1 MADLPERRAGGCV
14 RRVAFYTPRQTRGD
28 AAAGFSLIELLIVLA
43 VFAIISTVYM
53 ALHRPSEVYPVENA
67 VQRLAGEIE
76 RVRDQAVA
84 TEGEALI
91 AVLPDGR
98 YAARAGAAGT
108 LMLGT
113 TPADEWENLPEGLAW
128 GAGDATD
135 NPFAGAVGPLPAQVF
150 CDADGLCNAPLPG
163 AVYLVRSIREGH
175 RVAAVTLD
183 AGGTIHTWRWRK
195 GDRKW
200 LPIAR

>member
-1 MADLPERRAGGCV
+1 MADLQEGDGGKYA
-14 RRVAFYTPRQTRGD
+14 RRVAPYTPRRMRGD
-28 AAAGFSLIELLIVLA
+28 AAGFTLVELLVVLT

-76 RVRDQAVA
+76 RVRDRAAA

-98 YAARAGAAGT
+98 YAARAGATGSLA
-108 LMLGT
+108 LAS
-113 TPADEWENLPEGLAW
+113 TPAAEWESLPDGLSW
-128 GAGDATD
+128 GAGEATE
-135 NPFAGAVGPLPAQVF
+135 NPFAGPIAPLPAQVF
-150 CDADGLCNAPLPG
+150 CDADGVCNAPAPA
-163 AVYLVRSIREGH
+163 AVYLIRSVREAH

-183 AGGTIHTWRWRK
+183 AGGTVHTWRWRK
-195 GDRKW
+195 GDRSW
-200 LPIAR
+200 QPVSR

>member
-1 MADLPERRAGGCV
+1 MGNLQEGDGGKDA
-14 RRVAFYTPRQTRGD
+14 RRVAAYTPRPIRGD
-28 AAAGFSLIELLIVLA
+28 AGGFTLVELLVVLT

-76 RVRDQAVA
+76 RVRDRAVA

-98 YAARAGAAGT
+98 YAARAGPSGSLALA
-108 LMLGT
+108 T
-113 TPADEWENLPEGLAW
+113 TPASEWESLPDGLSW
-128 GAGDATD
+128 GAGEATAD
-135 NPFAGAVGPLPAQVF
+135 PYAAAIAPLPAQVF
-150 CDADGLCNAPLPG
+150 CDADGICNAPAP
-163 AVYLVRSIREGH
+163 AAIYLIRSVREGH

-195 GDRKW
+195 GDGSWHPVSR
-200 LPIAR
+200 